1 MPAVVKDAE
10 SRAAG
15 ISYGRLP
22 DERLQRL
29 RQLQRYHGS
38 VTTVLLLRLRRFVT
52 TVTTVRYNGSNG
64 YNSYNGY
71 ERSREHATLDTLQEA
86 GSRAGSSAVTV
97 YDGESG
103 VELTSGR
110 YVRKRPNVLSFWLR

>member
-15 ISYGRLP
+15 IRYERLP
-22 DERLQRL
+22 DERLR
-29 RQLQRYHGS
+29 RYDGFVTT
-38 VTTVLLLRLRRFVT
+38 VTTVLLLRFVT
-52 TVTTVRYNGSNG
+52 TVTTVR
-64 YNSYNGY
+64 YNGY

-97 YDGESG
+97 FDGESS

-110 YVRKRPNVLSFWLR
+110 CVRKRPNVLSFWLR

>member
-15 ISYGRLP
+15 ILYERLP
-22 DERLQRL
+22 DERLR
-29 RQLQRYHGS
+29 RYDG
-38 VTTVLLLRLRRFVT
+38 FVT
-52 TVTTVRYNGSNG
+52 TVTTLQRFSYNGS
-64 YNSYNGY
+64 NSYNGY
-71 ERSREHATLDTLQEA
+71 ERSREHATLDTLQGA

-97 YDGESG
+97 FDGESS

-110 YVRKRPNVLSFWLR
+110 CVCKRPNVLSFWLR

>member
-15 ISYGRLP
+15 IRYERLP
-22 DERLQRL
+22 DERLR
-29 RQLQRYHGS
+29 RYDGFVTT
-38 VTTVLLLRLRRFVT
+38 VTTVLLLRFVT

-71 ERSREHATLDTLQEA
+71 ELSREHATLDTPQEA

-97 YDGESG
+97 FDGESG

-110 YVRKRPNVLSFWLR
+110 CVRKRPNVLSFWLR

>member
-1 MPAVVKDAE
+1 MLAVAKGAQ

-15 ISYGRLP
+15 IRYERLP
-22 DERLQRL
+22 DERLQ
-29 RQLQRYHGS
+29 QLQRYNGS
-38 VTTVLLLRLRRFVT
+38 VT
-52 TVTTVRYNGSNG
+52 TVTTVR
-64 YNSYNGY
+64 YNGY

-97 YDGESG
+97 FDGESG

-110 YVRKRPNVLSFWLR
+110 CVRKRPNVLSFWLR